1 MNLKD
6 KIFKHNKEWVSKRKR
21 INPDYFK
28 ELNKEQNPQALYI
41 GCSDSRVTA
50 EEIMGLE
57 PGELFVHRNIANIVN
72 AIDLNAQSVIN
83 YAVSNLIVNHIIVCG
98 HYSCGGVK
106 AAMEAK
112 DLGILNPW
120 LRNIRDVY
128 RTHKNELNKIKD
140 HKKQYDRLVELNVK
154 EQSINLIKMA
164 AVQKAIRKR
173 GLQIHGWVFDIE
185 NGELINLNIDFKGIL
200 EDIME
205 IYKLE

>member
-6 KIFKHNKEWVSKRKR
+6 KIFKHNKEWVIERKL

-28 ELNKEQNPQALYI
+28 ELNKEQNPHALYI

-83 YAVSNLIVNHIIVCG
+83 YAISNLKVNHIIVCG

-128 RTHKNELNKIKD
+128 RSHKNELNKIKD

>member
-6 KIFKHNKEWVSKRKR
+6 KIFKHNKEWVSERKR

-28 ELNKEQNPQALYI
+28 ELNKEQNPHALYI

-83 YAVSNLIVNHIIVCG
+83 YAVSNLKVNHIIVCG